1 MPPKT
6 PRGWFNESARHA
18 LARKGVK
25 TAKMVPRDSRGD
37 PMEAPYPRYTPA
49 KKPREYTNVVD
60 DAKNIRK
67 DLKKAFP
74 GYKFSVRSDRYS
86 MGSSIDV
93 MWVDGPATK
102 AVEKIIDQYSQI
114 DRDAGGNILR
124 GGNRFIFA
132 KRTYS
137 PTSKKMFEAAV
148 RKKFA
153 EPNDFQGERWLEDDI
168 WRTLQT
174 TTLPASDK
182 TRGGL

>member
-1 MPPKT
+1 MGKPRT
-6 PRGWFNESARHA
+6 PGGWFKESARHA
-18 LARKGVK
+18 LARKGIKTTVKPRAYTDPQVQALMRK
-25 TAKMVPRDSRGD
+25 TAKP
-37 PMEAPYPRYTPA
+37 
-49 KKPREYTNVVD
+49 KREYTNVVD

-67 DLKKAFP
+67 DLKKEFP
-74 GYKFSVRSDRYS
+74 GFKFSVRSDRYS
-86 MGSSIDV
+86 MGSSIHV
-93 MWVDGPATK
+93 RWVDGPSTK
-102 AVEKIIDQYSQI
+102 RVEKIIDQYSQI

-132 KRTYS
+132 ERSYS
-137 PTSKKMFEAAV
+137 PASKKMVEAKV

-153 EPNDFQGERWLEDDI
+153 KPKDFQGERWLEDEI